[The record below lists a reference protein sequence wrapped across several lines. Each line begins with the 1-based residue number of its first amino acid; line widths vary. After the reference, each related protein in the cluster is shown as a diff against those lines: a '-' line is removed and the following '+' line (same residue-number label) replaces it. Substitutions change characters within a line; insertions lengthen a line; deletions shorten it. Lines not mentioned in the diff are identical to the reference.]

1 VTASLSILWRSLPL
15 ILLAAAWEIAARSGL
30 VSQYLLPPFSDVMA
44 TLASMASGD
53 LYYHLMRSIW
63 RGGLAFAGAVVFGV
77 AAGVMIAWYLPVRI
91 VLNPILRCLYP
102 MPKVALIPLIIIW
115 LGIGDAS
122 KIALIFIGCLV
133 PIVMSAYNGARGV
146 DHTLLWTARSMGASR
161 LRMLWDVVV
170 PSATPELLNGIRTA
184 LALSFILLVSS
195 ELIVAR
201 SGLGYLIGSLGS
213 NGSYDAM
220 YAVVLTV
227 AFIGFAADRLFQI
240 FQNRMLRW
248 QQ

>member
-1 VTASLSILWRSLPL
+1 MTASLSILWRSLPL

-53 LYYHLMRSIW
+53 LYYHLMQSIW